1 MFTFQLYKKGIYSD
15 PNCGDQLD
23 HGVLLVGYGYDS
35 EHDMDY
41 WIIKNSWGGSWG
53 EQGYMRMVKGIENP
67 EGQCGIAMDP
77 SYPVIKNINI
87 V

>member
-1 MFTFQLYKKGIYSD
+1 
-15 PNCGDQLD
+15 
-23 HGVLLVGYGYDS
+23 
-35 EHDMDY
+35 MDY